1 MPSFPW
7 MPQNSSELW
16 LRERKGRIY
25 KISSPI
31 GWTRFLY
38 FSWDCSRCG
47 GGGVAGR
54 TVAYQLVRPG
64 LNYSYLPCNHVLPF
78 PDSHRPSEP
87 HYSIACHPVHSPMPP
102 TPLLQGPQNAC
113 TPTGSSRPAVPIWRS
128 PRSSTCPKHACP
140 RWGGGRQMITSLKSN
155 TYATLPFKTP

>member
-47 GGGVAGR
+47 GGGWQGEQWLTSWWDQDWIIHTCPVTTSSPSLIPTGPQSPTTLSPAILF
-54 TVAYQLVRPG
+54 TPLCPQLPFFKVLKMPA
-64 LNYSYLPCNHVLPF
+64 LPPAPHALLCLFEEVPAQARVPSMHVLVGEEAGKW
-78 PDSHRPSEP
+78 SHP
-87 HYSIACHPVHSPMPP
+87 
-102 TPLLQGPQNAC
+102 
-113 TPTGSSRPAVPIWRS
+113 
-128 PRSSTCPKHACP
+128 
-140 RWGGGRQMITSLKSN
+140 
-155 TYATLPFKTP
+155 